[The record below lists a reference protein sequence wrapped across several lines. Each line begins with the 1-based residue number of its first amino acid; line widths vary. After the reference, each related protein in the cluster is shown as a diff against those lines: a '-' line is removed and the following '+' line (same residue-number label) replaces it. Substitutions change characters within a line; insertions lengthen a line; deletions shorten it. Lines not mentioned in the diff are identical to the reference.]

1 MRDSV
6 FILSCIQYCSY
17 MKLMAFCYLT
27 NIYWSNSKM
36 TPISYDYIMEYMTKR
51 EHYLALNCRFQ
62 IRLDGLMDKALDL
75 RIRGR
80 DFRVPLWANIFHFV
94 ILGFR
99 SLQPEFAHANE
110 INHDILRASTLFQK

>member
-1 MRDSV
+1 MQYSV
-6 FILSCIQYCSY
+6 FNLSCIQYCSY
-17 MKLMAFCYLT
+17 MKLMLFCCLT
-27 NIYWSNSKM
+27 NICWSNSKM

-80 DFRVPLWANIFHFV
+80 EFESHYGQEFF
-94 ILGFR
+94 IL
-99 SLQPEFAHANE
+99 
-110 INHDILRASTLFQK
+110 